1 MTGGGLKPTAAHSD
15 WRDHAPESDAP
26 RRRSST
32 HVAANGRPMR
42 CRVKARFSRAEQVTA
57 TRATAEAA
65 RAPACSHEG
74 DRGGLLTG
82 LLLQQRS
89 GKHPAWRCAPAGGRA
104 CRQRHVPRSKRSILE
119 ALAATVVR
127 CLQRRACDRH
137 QGGRLENRRR
147 VKTSGV
153 RNCAERRQT
162 EATTTEMDLLLSLFY
177 RGEEIHFSCCWVSWL
192 GR

>member
-1 MTGGGLKPTAAHSD
+1 
-15 WRDHAPESDAP
+15 
-26 RRRSST
+26 
-32 HVAANGRPMR
+32 MR

-65 RAPACSHEG
+65 RAPACSHED
-74 DRGGLLTG
+74 DRGGLLIG

-89 GKHPAWRCAPAGGRA
+89 GTAASMAIRARWRPHLSSTPCPA
-104 CRQRHVPRSKRSILE
+104 RSMMSILE
-119 ALAATVVR
+119 ALAAATVAR

-177 RGEEIHFSCCWVSWL
+177 RGEEIHFSCCWVSWS

>member
-15 WRDHAPESDAP
+15 WRDHAPESDEH

-74 DRGGLLTG
+74 DRGGLLIG

-89 GKHPAWRCAPAGGRA
+89 GTIVSMAMRARWRPRLPSTPCPAVDRKHTRSTRSNSGQVPSAASLRPSSRRPARKSAPRKNFG
-104 CRQRHVPRSKRSILE
+104 
-119 ALAATVVR
+119 
-127 CLQRRACDRH
+127 
-137 QGGRLENRRR
+137 
-147 VKTSGV
+147 
-153 RNCAERRQT
+153 CAELRQAQT
-162 EATTTEMDLLLSLFY
+162 DRGNNNGNGPAALSVL
-177 RGEEIHFSCCWVSWL
+177 
-192 GR
+192 